1 MTVKIMGLIS
11 LEPQA
16 LKYKDSPNKI
26 ETIKKGVDVYEENKF
41 EQ

>member
-1 MTVKIMGLIS
+1 MGLIS

-26 ETIKKGVDVYEENKF
+26 DTIKKGVNAYEANKF

>member
-1 MTVKIMGLIS
+1 MGLIS

-26 ETIKKGVDVYEENKF
+26 ETIKKGVDVYAENKF